1 MVRGIQA
8 VALIGAVVFAGL
20 WLVVTVMPKGLER
33 SAIGFVKAQITSE
46 LQERFP
52 ADGMKAG
59 LQNLSARFG
68 VQSAQLDES
77 LRSDLPELVAQV
89 VSGFCG
95 CEHRSEQEVAR
106 AVRSGMKARIASLGA
121 AQTKIA
127 ELIKGRYESI
137 IAALRLD
144 MLIFLGTNAIAFF
157 GVLAVTL
164 APVQK
169 KPLVIYP
176 AVILIAAVVIST
188 SIYLFSTDWFY
199 AILFQNYWGYGYA
212 ALMAVIFGFLLDIV
226 VNRARVTL
234 QIVSALPNGLV
245 PVC

>member
-1 MVRGIQA
+1 
-8 VALIGAVVFAGL
+8 
-20 WLVVTVMPKGLER
+20 
-33 SAIGFVKAQITSE
+33 
-46 LQERFP
+46 
-52 ADGMKAG
+52 
-59 LQNLSARFG
+59 
-68 VQSAQLDES
+68 
-77 LRSDLPELVAQV
+77 
-89 VSGFCG
+89 
-95 CEHRSEQEVAR
+95 
-106 AVRSGMKARIASLGA
+106 
-121 AQTKIA
+121 
-127 ELIKGRYESI
+127 
-137 IAALRLD
+137 